1 MKSEKRSKRGIQ
13 AIARAAAILRAL
25 RRSAS
30 GLSLGQIASRTG
42 LPRSTVQR
50 IVAALVAERLAVRT
64 GDGIR
69 LGPGAAELSE
79 AARSPSAAICRAAL
93 IDLSRKL
100 AETVDLS
107 ELRGAGMYFVDQLP
121 GALPLRAVS
130 AVGEIFPLTR
140 TANGR
145 AALALMDRARARD
158 LVMAEWTR
166 LGARGDWPMFSAML
180 DAIAR
185 SGLAYDLD
193 EHMKGISA
201 VGAGFADADGGLHAV
216 SVPIPSARFAIKR
229 AATEAALAQAMD
241 RIRPLVA

>member
-1 MKSEKRSKRGIQ
+1 MKSEKESKRGIQ

-25 RRSAS
+25 RRDAS
-30 GLSLGQIASRTG
+30 GLSLGQIALRAG

-50 IVAALVAERLAVRT
+50 IVAALVTERLAVRT
-64 GDGIR
+64 SEGIR

-79 AARSPSAAICRAAL
+79 AARSPAVGICRAAL

-107 ELRGAGMYFVDQLP
+107 ELRGTGMYFVDQLP
-121 GALPLRAVS
+121 GALRLRAVS

-158 LVMAEWTR
+158 LVEAEWAR
-166 LGARGDWPMFSAML
+166 LGVRGDWAMFSAML
-180 DAIAR
+180 DAVSR
-185 SGLAYDLD
+185 SGLAYDMD
-193 EHMKGISA
+193 EHTKGISA
-201 VGAGFADADGGLHAV
+201 VGAGFADANGGLHAV
-216 SVPIPSARFAIKR
+216 SVPIPSARFAGKR
-229 AATEAALAQAMD
+229 AAAEAALAQAMD